1 MNKLFSALLAT
12 VLTSGVLLSVPL
24 ASAKT
29 DRLIIEDGN
38 NAASNEAARQSK
50 EQWNDTRNLRSKVNT
65 RVEKE
70 FDKADRAFDTRDAC
84 EKSYN
89 VNAYWE
95 ENTLRCL
102 DRRTGRPVAP

>member
-1 MNKLFSALLAT
+1 MKSLFPTLIAALLTGSALLAA
-12 VLTSGVLLSVPL
+12 VP
-24 ASAKT
+24 ASANT
-29 DRLIIEDGN
+29 SRLIIEDGSS
-38 NAASNEAARQSK
+38 AASNEAARQSK

-70 FDKADRAFDTRDAC
+70 FDKADHAFDTRDAC

-95 ENTLRCL
+95 PNTLRCL